1 MKKWRD
7 CVVNKNINSFELGN
21 IWSIGDNLSQIVN
34 EIILEINHIEFDCI
48 AGIETKG
55 IVFASALSS
64 KTGKP
69 LIVFRKK
76 GKISYTDRII
86 NESFINWK
94 SNEDGLE
101 IEENELNIK
110 RKILIIDDVSQ
121 TLATFNAVKKIINKS
136 KSEIVGYFCIANLS
150 RINVIDNIRILS
162 LINQEN

>member
-7 CVVNKNINSFELGN
+7 CIVNKDINSFELGN
-21 IWSIGDNLSQIVN
+21 IWSIDDNLSQIVN
-34 EIILEINHIEFDCI
+34 EILLEINHIEFNCI

-55 IVFASALSS
+55 IILASALSS

-69 LIVFRKK
+69 LIVFM
-76 GKISYTDRII
+76 KICYTDRII
-86 NESFINWK
+86 QESFINWK

-101 IEENELNIK
+101 IEEYELNTK
-110 RKILIIDDVSQ
+110 RKILIVDDVSQ
-121 TLATFNAVKKIINKS
+121 SLATFKAVKKIINKS

-150 RINVIDNIRILS
+150 NANVIDNIRILS